1 MGTPPGGS
9 SAGSRAPWLD
19 SGQAGRAPAG
29 GSCRRDLFHPEN
41 VVIPYALLLIAH
53 LFAALMFIGAVF
65 FEVMILGSAL
75 RQVPA
80 ETKQRIEAAIARR
93 ARRLMPWVLAM
104 LYASGVGMA
113 WNYRSVLA
121 QPLSSSFGM
130 MLTLKIALALS
141 VLGHFA
147 VAMRTRGR
155 GEHVS
160 RRFHRIHVSVFC
172 HMLGIVLLAKGMF
185 YFSG

>member
-1 MGTPPGGS
+1 M
-9 SAGSRAPWLD
+9 
-19 SGQAGRAPAG
+19 
-29 GSCRRDLFHPEN
+29 
-41 VVIPYALLLIAH
+41 IPYLLLLIAH

-65 FEVMILGSAL
+65 FEVLILGSAL

-80 ETKQRIEAAIARR
+80 GTKRRIEAAIARR
-93 ARRLMPWVLAM
+93 ARRLMPWVLAL
-104 LYASGVGMA
+104 LYGSGAGMA
-113 WNYRSVLA
+113 WHYRAALA
-121 QPLSSSFGM
+121 QPLSSSFAL

-147 VAMRTRGR
+147 VAMRTRGH

-160 RRFHRIHVSVFC
+160 RRFQRIHLSVFC

-185 YFSG
+185 YLGA